1 MRGGCEGSRRDMC
14 PGSDRKSNMEEMY
27 EVLRFIEHGAHC
39 RQSMD
44 CVEGTILI
52 YYLRDH
58 PEMQKQMLF
67 EWFRQIGTSLC
78 QYRRCR
84 KGQSYRYLN
93 PYSVVVSEEERLL
106 LLNLEAPEN
115 EFVMKKMQQGAVRE
129 HFVKPLFAMG
139 AAGHQAADLF
149 GFGKT
154 IQFMLAY
161 TSAAPAL
168 TRREEVRLSRI
179 IDRCTGSR
187 GKQYEEIEQAV
198 RELPE
203 VKKKVLAA
211 RSLRLAG
218 AGAAALLAAGFGL
231 YAAVHYWGGDTGEVH
246 SVQSGGGQE
255 DIQEEGSGE
264 GVSPKSESA
273 APAYDTQV
281 TEEQAEAC
289 AEEAD
294 SIMEALLLANTE
306 SSNQRAVLF
315 GRELELKTL
324 RCLAA
329 VYEREEMAE
338 EAAQAYGRLIE
349 IEDRKERVET
359 AAVKK
364 MQLEAAG
371 GKYAKAVL
379 TGETALQKL
388 GESEQVEQL
397 TEEYRQRK
405 EGDEYADE

>member
-1 MRGGCEGSRRDMC
+1 
-14 PGSDRKSNMEEMY
+14 MY

-67 EWFRQIGTSLC
+67 EWFRQIGTNLE
-78 QYRRCR
+78 QFRRCR

-106 LLNLEAPEN
+106 LMNLEAPEN
-115 EFVMKKMQQGAVRE
+115 EFVMKKMQQRAVRE

-139 AAGHQAADLF
+139 AGGHPAADLF

-161 TSAAPAL
+161 TSPVPAL
-168 TRREEVRLSRI
+168 TRREEIRLTRI

-187 GKQYEEIEQAV
+187 GKQYEEIGQAV

-203 VKKKVLAA
+203 VKKKVFTG
-211 RSLRLAG
+211 RSLGLAG

-231 YAAVHYWGGDTGEVH
+231 YAAVHYWGGDTGEVR
-246 SVQSGGGQE
+246 SVQSGGSGGEQE
-255 DIQEEGSGE
+255 DIPGAESG
-264 GVSPKSESA
+264 GASSEA
-273 APAYDTQV
+273 ENTAPVYDTQV
-281 TEEQAEAC
+281 SDGQAEAC
-289 AEEAD
+289 AEEAG

-315 GRELELKTL
+315 GRELELKAL

-329 VYEREEMAE
+329 VYEREEMTE
-338 EAAQAYGRLIE
+338 EAVQAYGRLIE
-349 IEDRKERVET
+349 IEDRKERIET
-359 AAVKK
+359 AAIKK

-371 GKYAKAVL
+371 EKYAKAVL

-405 EGDEYADE
+405 EGDGYAEE

>member
-1 MRGGCEGSRRDMC
+1 MC

-58 PEMQKQMLF
+58 PEIQKQMLF
-67 EWFRQIGTSLC
+67 EWFRQIGTNLE
-78 QYRRCR
+78 QFRRCR

-106 LLNLEAPEN
+106 LMNLEAPEN
-115 EFVMKKMQQGAVRE
+115 EFVMKKMQQRAVRE

-139 AAGHQAADLF
+139 AGGHSAADLF

-161 TSAAPAL
+161 TSPAPAL
-168 TRREEVRLSRI
+168 TRREEIRLARI

-187 GKQYEEIEQAV
+187 GKQYEEIGQAV

-203 VKKKVLAA
+203 VKKKVLTG
-211 RSLRLAG
+211 RSLGLAG

-231 YAAVHYWGGDTGEVH
+231 YAAVHYWGGDTGEVR
-246 SVQSGGGQE
+246 SVQSGGSGGEQE
-255 DIQEEGSGE
+255 DIPGAESG
-264 GVSPKSESA
+264 GASSEA
-273 APAYDTQV
+273 ENTAPAYDTQV
-281 TEEQAEAC
+281 TDEQAEAC
-289 AEEAD
+289 AEEAG

-315 GRELELKTL
+315 GRELELKAL

-329 VYEREEMAE
+329 VYEREEMTE
-338 EAAQAYGRLIE
+338 EAVQAYGRLIE
-349 IEDRKERVET
+349 IEDRKERIET
-359 AAVKK
+359 AAIKK

-371 GKYAKAVL
+371 EKYAKAVL

-388 GESEQVEQL
+388 GKSEQVEQL

-405 EGDEYADE
+405 EGEGYAEE

>member
-1 MRGGCEGSRRDMC
+1 MC

-52 YYLRDH
+52 CYLRDH

-67 EWFRQIGTSLC
+67 EWFRQIGTNLE
-78 QYRRCR
+78 QFRRCR

-106 LLNLEAPEN
+106 LMNLEAPEN

-139 AAGHQAADLF
+139 AGGHPAADLF

-168 TRREEVRLSRI
+168 TRREEIRLSRI

-187 GKQYEEIEQAV
+187 GKQYEEIGQAV

-203 VKKKVLAA
+203 VKKKVFAG

-231 YAAVHYWGGDTGEVH
+231 YAAIHYWGGDTGEVR
-246 SVQSGGGQE
+246 SVQSSGVQADIPEEDSGGA
-255 DIQEEGSGE
+255 
-264 GVSPKSESA
+264 SPEA

-281 TEEQAEAC
+281 PDGQAEAC
-289 AEEAD
+289 AEEAG

-315 GRELELKTL
+315 GRELELKVL

-329 VYEREEMAE
+329 VYEREEMTE
-338 EAAQAYGRLIE
+338 EAVQAYGRLIE
-349 IEDRKERVET
+349 IEDRKERIET
-359 AAVKK
+359 AAIKK

-371 GKYAKAVL
+371 EKYAKAVL

-405 EGDEYADE
+405 EGDKYADE